1 MGPPHIQGAQREV
14 TVIGAGVIGLTCA
27 HALREAGFRV
37 TVIGADRPRVSDVAG
52 GLWLPYAAG
61 DSAEVLGWALETL
74 PWLEARGFPARDYL
88 HLQASEPWWLDA
100 LPDGRVRPARGQE
113 LPAGYDHGWVLRVP
127 LVEMP
132 EHLEAL
138 EPAGIVRRTVNSLD
152 EVSGLVVN
160 CSGLAAREL
169 AGDPTVGAA
178 RGQVVHLSS
187 QPGVPCVCDEDRM
200 IYVLPRRDR
209 TIVGGSYEPGNE
221 SLAVDPAQTESL
233 LACARALVPQ
243 LARADFLGARAGLRP
258 VRRDGPRVQRVGD
271 VIHCYGHGGA
281 GLTLSWGCAR
291 RVVELANGSDPK
303 TADRSG

>member
-1 MGPPHIQGAQREV
+1 MGAHREV

-27 HALREAGFRV
+27 HALREAGHRV
-37 TVIGADRPRVSDVAG
+37 TVIAADRPRVSDVAG

-61 DSAEVLGWALETL
+61 DGADVMGWALETL
-74 PWLEARGFPARDYL
+74 SWLETRGFPARAYL

-100 LPDGRVRPARGQE
+100 LPGERVRRARAEE

-132 EHLEAL
+132 GHLKAL
-138 EPAGIVRRTVNSLD
+138 EPARIVRRTVTSLGD
-152 EVSGLVVN
+152 LSGLVVN

-178 RGQVVHLSS
+178 RGQVVHVARL
-187 QPGVPCVCDEDRM
+187 PGVSCICDEDKM
-200 IYVLPRRDR
+200 IYVLPRHDR
-209 TIVGGSYEPGNE
+209 TIVGGSYQPGNE
-221 SLAVDPAQTESL
+221 NDAVDPEETESL
-233 LACARALVPQ
+233 LARATTLVPQ
-243 LARADFLGARAGLRP
+243 LADAKVLDARAGLRP
-258 VRRDGPRVQRVGD
+258 IRTGGPRVDRVDD

-291 RVVELANGSDPK
+291 RVVELA
-303 TADRSG
+303 AR